1 MTDWATIS
9 SLATAGGTLV
19 LAVATFA
26 SVRTSNR
33 AARAGERAM
42 LASIRPVLVASR
54 MEDPPEKVG
63 FADEHWVRVDG
74 GHAAADATDEAI
86 YLAIALRNV
95 GNGLAVLDRWQLH
108 PEVIRGTQVDRPQ
121 PDSFRRLTRDLWIPA
136 GGVGFWQGAFR
147 DPQDPAFAPVQE
159 AIRTRQPVT
168 VDLLYGDHEGG
179 QRMISRFALIPRDDG
194 RWLTSVSRHW
204 NLDRA
209 DPR

>member
-1 MTDWATIS
+1 MADWATIS

-26 SVRTSNR
+26 SVRSSNR
-33 AARAGERAM
+33 AAKAGERAL
-42 LASIRPVLVASR
+42 LAGIKPVLVTSR
-54 MEDPPEKVG
+54 LEDPPEKVG
-63 FADEHWVRVDG
+63 FADERWIKVDG
-74 GHAAADATDEAI
+74 GHGAAEANDENV

-95 GNGLAVLDRWQLH
+95 GNGLAVLDRWEIH
-108 PEVIRGTQVDRPQ
+108 SEVIRGATERPHAEG
-121 PDSFRRLTRDLWIPA
+121 FRRLTRDLYIPA
-136 GGVGFWQGAFR
+136 GGVGFWQGTIR
-147 DPQDPAFAPVQE
+147 DVRDAQFDAVCA
-159 AIRTRQPVT
+159 AIRDRRPMT

-194 RWLTSVSRHW
+194 RWLASVSRHW